1 MKFHA
6 TTGLGLRAVV
16 SCIVAA
22 GLSLAG
28 CVSDGPPPP
37 PKGKI
42 TIGAR
47 DFPESVLLANMYSA
61 VLEPAGFEVEIKYD
75 CDRKK
80 CLEDLDS
87 GEVDLVPEY
96 LGSLTGF
103 LVAQQEGSDAEF
115 LATRDEKETFAIVR
129 SLVEQR
135 NLTAY
140 QYSPATSQNAF
151 AVSRATAERYGLT
164 KLSDLAQPS
173 IKGRLVLGGS
183 FECPVQTY
191 CKLGLEKKYG
201 AVFKS
206 FIPLNVG
213 GRRIDAVAD
222 GSIDIAVVFDT
233 DGGGGSWA
241 ARDLIVLRD
250 DKRLQPAE
258 NIFPLIRSDKA
269 SDEIE
274 ALLGGVSRALT
285 TDELRRLNLRV
296 GRDKENAADVT
307 ENFLGVLARNGRKNQ
322 LQPVISAFRRLSAAC
337 RSCRPWRCT
346 SWR

>member
-28 CVSDGPPPP
+28 CVSDGSPPP

-61 VLEPAGFEVEIKYD
+61 VLEPAGFEVDIKYD

-103 LVAQQEGSDAEF
+103 LVVQQYGPDAESP
-115 LATRDEKETFAIVR
+115 ASSDEEETFAIVR
-129 SLVEQR
+129 SLVERR

-173 IKGRLVLGGS
+173 VRGRLVLGGS
-183 FECPVQTY
+183 FECPDQTY

-213 GRRIDAVAD
+213 ERRIDAVAD
-222 GSIDIAVVFDT
+222 GSIDIGVVFAS
-233 DGGGGSWA
+233 DGGGGSWV
-241 ARDLIVLRD
+241 ARGLIELRD

-258 NIFPLIRSDKA
+258 NIFPLIRSDKSSA
-269 SDEIE
+269 EIE
-274 ALLGGVSRALT
+274 TLLGDVSRALT
-285 TDELRRLNLRV
+285 TDELKKLNRKV
-296 GRDKENAADVT
+296 GYDNEDASDVA
-307 ENFLGVLARNGRKNQ
+307 ESFLGGKGLLK
-322 LQPVISAFRRLSAAC
+322 P
-337 RSCRPWRCT
+337 
-346 SWR
+346 